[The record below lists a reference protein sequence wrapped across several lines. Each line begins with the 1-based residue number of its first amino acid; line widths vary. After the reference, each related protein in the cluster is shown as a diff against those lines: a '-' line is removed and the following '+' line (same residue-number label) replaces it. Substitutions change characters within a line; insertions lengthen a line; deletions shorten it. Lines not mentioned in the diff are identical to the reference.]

1 MKNRK
6 KSATIFPS
14 SHGDLEFGIDTE
26 FLKARVYN
34 QSNVFRKSQ
43 DPTSNEGRI
52 SRNSRNITLN
62 KTQTTKSG
70 AVHTG
75 DVNTLIPGTTTAAG
89 AELQIYL

>member
-43 DPTSNEGRI
+43 DPTSNEG
-52 SRNSRNITLN
+52 
-62 KTQTTKSG
+62 
-70 AVHTG
+70 
-75 DVNTLIPGTTTAAG
+75 
-89 AELQIYL
+89 